1 MIRSCGVCGRV
12 IEGDCRNCLARLRS
26 ILKELPALQYEAG
39 FYLEPSRTG
48 TGSVSAER
56 SIGINVNALDFS
68 MATDL
73 LAILHSWEEIIRR
86 DRQLTPPAL
95 VAREETRELEVLATC
110 EFHIAHLP
118 WSLLQP
124 WAVEFAGELWG
135 LHARGRAATKKFQEQ
150 ARRIPCPTDDCNR
163 FVVIDVEQLSQDV
176 RCLGCKQ
183 SWSVLR
189 LVALAMSNP
198 NRRFFLDAEA
208 IAAWLQM
215 SEREVYRLVK
225 KFQIEKRG
233 STYDLQAI
241 MKVRQQNVVNAV

>member
-1 MIRSCGVCGRV
+1 MQCLVCKSEVEAGCRSCFG
-12 IEGDCRNCLARLRS
+12 RLRA
-26 ILKELPALQYEAG
+26 ILKELPQLQFEAG

-48 TGSVSAER
+48 SGAVSAER

-73 LAILHSWEEIIRR
+73 LAILHGWEGIIRR

-95 VAREETRELEVLATC
+95 VKREATTDLEVLATC
-110 EFHIAHLP
+110 EFHIAHLS
-118 WSLLQP
+118 WTLTQP
-124 WAVEFAGELWG
+124 WAIDFTGEVWG
-135 LHARGRAATKKFQEQ
+135 LHARGRAAAKKFKEQ

-176 RCLGCKQ
+176 SCFGCKQ

-198 NRRFFLDAEA
+198 NRRFFLDVEA

-215 SEREVYRLVK
+215 TQREVYRLVK
-225 KFQIEKRG
+225 KFDIEKRG
-233 STYDLQAI
+233 STFDLQAI
-241 MKVRQQNVVNAV
+241 MKARQQNA

>member
-1 MIRSCGVCGRV
+1 MQCQVCKSEIETECRSCFG
-12 IEGDCRNCLARLRS
+12 RLRA
-26 ILKELPALQYEAG
+26 ILRELPQLQFEAG

-48 TGSVSAER
+48 SGAVTAER

-73 LAILHSWEEIIRR
+73 LAILHSWESLIRR
-86 DRQLTPPAL
+86 ERQLTPPAL
-95 VAREETRELEVLATC
+95 VTRESSTDLEVQATC

-118 WSLLQP
+118 WTLQQS
-124 WAVEFAGELWG
+124 WALDFAGEVWG
-135 LHARGRAATKKFQEQ
+135 LHARGRAAAKKFKEQ
-150 ARRIPCPTDDCNR
+150 ARRIPCPTDDCTK

-176 RCLGCKQ
+176 SCFGCKQ

-198 NRRFFLDAEA
+198 NRRFFLDVEA
-208 IAAWLQM
+208 ISAWLQM
-215 SEREVYRLVK
+215 TQREVYRLVK
-225 KFQIEKRG
+225 KFDIEKRG

-241 MKVRQQNVVNAV
+241 MKARQQNA

>member
-1 MIRSCGVCGRV
+1 MRECLICKKSVEGECRSCFG
-12 IEGDCRNCLARLRS
+12 RLRS
-26 ILKELPALQYEAG
+26 VLKELPDLQFEAG

-48 TGSVSAER
+48 SGVVSAER

-73 LAILHSWEEIIRR
+73 LAILHGWEAIIRR

-95 VAREETRELEVLATC
+95 VTREPTTDLEVDATC
-110 EFHIAHLP
+110 EFHIAHLS
-118 WSLLQP
+118 WTLLQP
-124 WAVEFAGELWG
+124 WALDFAGEVWQ
-135 LHARGRAATKKFQEQ
+135 LHARGRAAAKKFKEQ

-176 RCLGCKQ
+176 SCFECKQ

-198 NRRFFLDAEA
+198 NRRFFLDIEA
-208 IAAWLQM
+208 ISSWLQM
-215 SEREVYRLVK
+215 TEREVYRLVK
-225 KFQIEKRG
+225 KFEIEKRG
-233 STYDLQAI
+233 YTYDLQAL
-241 MKVRQQNVVNAV
+241 MKARQQNA

>member
-1 MIRSCGVCGRV
+1 MQCNVCKSEIESECRSCFGRMRA
-12 IEGDCRNCLARLRS
+12 ILR
-26 ILKELPALQYEAG
+26 ELPQLQFEAG

-48 TGSVSAER
+48 SGAVTAER

-73 LAILHSWEEIIRR
+73 LAILHSWESLIRR
-86 DRQLTPPAL
+86 ERQLTPPAL
-95 VAREETRELEVLATC
+95 MTRESSTDLEVQATC

-118 WSLLQP
+118 WTLQQS
-124 WAVEFAGELWG
+124 WALDFAGEVWG
-135 LHARGRAATKKFQEQ
+135 LHARGRAAAKKFKEQ

-163 FVVIDVEQLSQDV
+163 FVVIDVEEMSQDV
-176 RCLGCKQ
+176 SCFGCKQ

-198 NRRFFLDAEA
+198 NRRFFLDVEA
-208 IAAWLQM
+208 ISAWLQM
-215 SEREVYRLVK
+215 TQREVYRLVK
-225 KFQIEKRG
+225 KFDIEKRG

-241 MKVRQQNVVNAV
+241 MKAKQNA

>member
-1 MIRSCGVCGRV
+1 VCLLRECL
-12 IEGDCRNCLARLRS
+12 ICKKSSEGECRGCFGRLRS
-26 ILKELPALQYEAG
+26 VLKELPDLQFEAG

-48 TGSVSAER
+48 SGVVSAER

-73 LAILHSWEEIIRR
+73 LAILHGWEAIIRR

-95 VAREETRELEVLATC
+95 VTREPTTDMEVDATC
-110 EFHIAHLP
+110 EFHIAHLS
-118 WSLLQP
+118 WTLLQP
-124 WAVEFAGELWG
+124 WALDFAGEVWQ
-135 LHARGRAATKKFQEQ
+135 LHARGRAAAKKFKEQ

-176 RCLGCKQ
+176 SCFECKQ

-198 NRRFFLDAEA
+198 NRRFFLDIEA
-208 IAAWLQM
+208 ISSWLQM
-215 SEREVYRLVK
+215 TEREVYRLVK
-225 KFQIEKRG
+225 KFEIEKRG
-233 STYDLQAI
+233 YTYDLQAL
-241 MKVRQQNVVNAV
+241 MKARQQNA

>member
-1 MIRSCGVCGRV
+1 MRECLICKNSS
-12 IEGDCRNCLARLRS
+12 EGECRGCFGRLRS
-26 ILKELPALQYEAG
+26 VLKELPDLQFEAG

-48 TGSVSAER
+48 SGVVSAER

-73 LAILHSWEEIIRR
+73 LAILHGWEAIIRR

-95 VAREETRELEVLATC
+95 VTREPTTDMEVDATC
-110 EFHIAHLP
+110 EFHIAHLS
-118 WSLLQP
+118 WTLLQP
-124 WAVEFAGELWG
+124 WALDFAGEVWQ
-135 LHARGRAATKKFQEQ
+135 LHARGRAAAKKFKEQ

-176 RCLGCKQ
+176 SCFECKQ

-198 NRRFFLDAEA
+198 NRRFFLDIEA
-208 IAAWLQM
+208 ISSWLQM
-215 SEREVYRLVK
+215 TEREVYRLVK
-225 KFQIEKRG
+225 KFEIEKRG
-233 STYDLQAI
+233 YTYDLQAL
-241 MKVRQQNVVNAV
+241 MKARQQNA

>member
-1 MIRSCGVCGRV
+1 MCLLRECLICKNSS
-12 IEGDCRNCLARLRS
+12 EGECRGCFGRLRS
-26 ILKELPALQYEAG
+26 VLKELPDLQFEAG

-48 TGSVSAER
+48 SGVVSAER

-73 LAILHSWEEIIRR
+73 LAILHGWEAIIRR

-95 VAREETRELEVLATC
+95 VTREPTTDMEVDATC
-110 EFHIAHLP
+110 EFHIAHLS
-118 WSLLQP
+118 WTLLQP
-124 WAVEFAGELWG
+124 WALDFAGEVWQ
-135 LHARGRAATKKFQEQ
+135 LHARGRAAAKKFKEQ

-176 RCLGCKQ
+176 SCFECKQ

-198 NRRFFLDAEA
+198 NRRFFLDIEA
-208 IAAWLQM
+208 ISSWLQM
-215 SEREVYRLVK
+215 TEREVYRLVK
-225 KFQIEKRG
+225 KFEIEKRG
-233 STYDLQAI
+233 YTYDLQAL
-241 MKVRQQNVVNAV
+241 MKARQQNA